1 MLCMPSV
8 SQYKDFKKYVENDL
22 QEVVK
27 VRAITDNF
35 YFFTGY
41 SKDQLGFF
49 LDSDFQPHLEVGT
62 QEGVDLEGITMNPFF
77 IEMFEAIDSQTH
89 QRLDIVKAP
98 AGNLHA
104 AGAILLGLLVQW
116 ALLYRSYGNSN
127 HALSDEERR
136 AKANQF
142 FQRTYRMHGTPF

>member
-1 MLCMPSV
+1 LPSV
-8 SQYKDFKKYVENDL
+8 NKYADFKTYVENDL

-35 YFFTGY
+35 FFFTGY
-41 SKDQLGFF
+41 TKDQLGLF
-49 LDSDFQPHLEVGT
+49 LDPDFQPNLSVGSE
-62 QEGVDLEGITMNPFF
+62 EGVDLAGITMDPFF
-77 IEMFEAIDSQTH
+77 IEMFESINTQTQ
-89 QRLDIVKAP
+89 QRLDVVKAP

-116 ALLYRSYGNSN
+116 ALVYRASGDSSR
-127 HALSDEERR
+127 ALSDKERR

-142 FQRTYRMHGTPF
+142 FQRTYRMRGDPFTN